1 MEQATA
7 RETDGSD
14 HGALRGIRVV
24 ELATVVA
31 GPGAGR
37 YLADFGAEVIKVEGP
52 GGDPTRR
59 MGWTG
64 EGEADSYFWKLVN
77 RNKQAVVLDLKTEDG
92 KNSLWSL
99 LLDADVLIE
108 NMRPGKL
115 EALGFGPE
123 ELLRRNPKLV
133 ILRVTGFGQDGPY
146 ALHPGFA
153 TIAEAMSGFSGLL
166 GEADGPPLLPPIAM
180 TDEVTALVGAFATM
194 VALRHAERTGE
205 GQTIDVNL
213 LNSMFQIR
221 GRCRPLT
228 LTWATCSHGSAPEFP
243 TPFRAAP
250 IVAPTRFGWR
260 SQALPI
266 PSRVAC
272 WFSSA
277 LATTSASRP
286 FRRAAATVTPWKP
299 MSPPGSRSGRR
310 RRCCAS
316 SAASTPRSPRC
327 STCATFSPTSI
338 FAHAA

>member
-123 ELLRRNPKLV
+123 ELLRRNPTARVLPFENDVVDVHLNARDTVMTNAAKLATV
-133 ILRVTGFGQDGPY
+133 GGGGTNCSAPLARLVREKADVDLVVFVSDNQSWVDATQNAHQGTATMQEWQKLKVNNPKARLVCIDIQPY
-146 ALHPGFA
+146 ATTQAKPRADVLNVG
-153 TIAEAMSGFSGLL
+153 GFSDRVFDVVGTMLPSN
-166 GEADGPPLLPPIAM
+166 GDPDHWVRTIEAVEL
-180 TDEVTALVGAFATM
+180 
-194 VALRHAERTGE
+194 
-205 GQTIDVNL
+205 
-213 LNSMFQIR
+213 
-221 GRCRPLT
+221 
-228 LTWATCSHGSAPEFP
+228 
-243 TPFRAAP
+243 
-250 IVAPTRFGWR
+250 
-260 SQALPI
+260 
-266 PSRVAC
+266 
-272 WFSSA
+272 
-277 LATTSASRP
+277 
-286 FRRAAATVTPWKP
+286 
-299 MSPPGSRSGRR
+299 
-310 RRCCAS
+310 
-316 SAASTPRSPRC
+316 
-327 STCATFSPTSI
+327 
-338 FAHAA
+338 